1 MKRTW
6 KRARQQARDIKV
18 EARDAGEIIEISS
31 SDEDVE
37 RSRAERSR
45 KAAIFRALNAFQHS
59 PGFGMYVCE
68 RFRDPRFHSLD
79 EYFPEVRQEADGI
92 EELKQRLAFAPDLA
106 LRRELHEFTDALERS
121 AASIRASL

>member
-6 KRARQQARDIKV
+6 KRARQQARDVKV
-18 EARDAGEIIEISS
+18 QSRDAGEIIEISS
-31 SDEDVE
+31 SDEDAE

-79 EYFPEVRQEADGI
+79 EYFPEVRQEAFGI

-106 LRRELHEFTDALERS
+106 LRRELHGFSDALERI
-121 AASIRASL
+121 AASIRANL